1 MWRALKSLMSKLP
14 YPIFLRAFWSWYF
27 LRDVRRWKAARQRG
41 GVALL
46 QDLDLATV
54 KKSEALFI
62 LGSGPSINRIS
73 AERWAAIARHD
84 TVGFNFWLCHAFV
97 PRLYFFE
104 AIPRSDSDIYR
115 AYCEVAKSRAAEY
128 RAVPKVVTEMQ
139 HSGAAFLQDLPP
151 EWRENLY
158 TPRPVTL
165 AARDEAEFAYGLREL
180 QRRGLFQAATRI
192 RSLFKYAGSLS
203 SLVALA
209 ARLRYR
215 TVVLCGVDLATQEYF
230 YQDPELYPATSDLV
244 PSPRSLPHLI
254 FRELPWLVKIDAVLR
269 QMRRQLLE
277 PAGIEVFVENRG
289 SALWPEIPEAPA
301 ALFGVSSV
309 DPKVTAAG
317 DTRNKPVVK

>member
-1 MWRALKSLMSKLP
+1 MWRALKSAVSKLP
-14 YPIFLRAFWSWYF
+14 YPIFLRLFWLRYF
-27 LRDVRRWKAARQRG
+27 WRDVRRWKAARRSAG
-41 GVALL
+41 IALL

-54 KKSEALFI
+54 KKSEVLFI

-104 AIPRSDSDIYR
+104 AISRADSDIYR
-115 AYCEVAKSRAAEY
+115 AYCAVAKSRAAEY
-128 RAVPKVVTEMQ
+128 RAVPKVVTELQ
-139 HSGAAFLQDLPP
+139 HSGAAFLRDLPP
-151 EWRENLY
+151 EWRENLH

-209 ARLRYR
+209 TCMDYR
-215 TVVLCGVDLATQEYF
+215 TIVLCGVDLATQEYF
-230 YQDPELYPATSDLV
+230 YQDPVLYPATSDLV

-269 QMRRQLLE
+269 QMRRQILE
-277 PAGIEVFVENRG
+277 PAGIRLFVENRA
-289 SALWPEIPEAPA
+289 SALWPEVPEVPA
-301 ALFGVSSV
+301 ELLSAEVGTE
-309 DPKVTAAG
+309 KGAAH
-317 DTRNKPVVK
+317 RSE